1 MKYIIRSAKTE
12 NTEAIKEYIESKL
25 SKLDKYF
32 ETSDDIEAT
41 VLTKVNGREKV
52 IEVTIP
58 TKHFTLRNEEANEDL
73 YAAIDRIADKLE
85 RQIRKNKEKINK
97 KVNKTLINDFEY
109 DLEKEKLALE
119 KDYLKASHRYEK
131 KLEGKDL
138 RNKII
143 DTLLK
148 KGYNYEDIKNILE
161 VKENNDE

>member
-1 MKYIIRSAKTE
+1 MIINQGIAGAHK
-12 NTEAIKEYIESKL
+12 K
-25 SKLDKYF
+25 
-32 ETSDDIEAT
+32 DIHIGDI
-41 VLTKVNGREKV
+41 VIGEKCCN
-52 IEVTIP
+52 INSYSMP
-58 TKHFTLRNEEANEDL
+58 TKSENEGTNPFEWEPDKRAKQIQN
-73 YAAIDRIADKLE
+73 ADDNLLKCV
-85 RQIRKNKEKINK
+85 KEKLFLKGFTNDVIDK
-97 KVNKTLINDFEY
+97 AMAELDFEY

>member
-1 MKYIIRSAKTE
+1 MA
-12 NTEAIKEYIESKL
+12 EY
-25 SKLDKYF
+25 
-32 ETSDDIEAT
+32 
-41 VLTKVNGREKV
+41 
-52 IEVTIP
+52 
-58 TKHFTLRNEEANEDL
+58 
-73 YAAIDRIADKLE
+73 
-85 RQIRKNKEKINK
+85 
-97 KVNKTLINDFEY
+97 DFEY
-109 DLEKEKLALE
+109 DLEKEKLALG

>member
-1 MKYIIRSAKTE
+1 M
-12 NTEAIKEYIESKL
+12 
-25 SKLDKYF
+25 
-32 ETSDDIEAT
+32 
-41 VLTKVNGREKV
+41 
-52 IEVTIP
+52 
-58 TKHFTLRNEEANEDL
+58 
-73 YAAIDRIADKLE
+73 
-85 RQIRKNKEKINK
+85 
-97 KVNKTLINDFEY
+97 
-109 DLEKEKLALE
+109 E